1 MTTIGAIADDLTG
14 ATDLAIVLTTAG
26 FRTVVVP
33 GEAVSGG
40 LPSAADGTDAV
51 VVALKSRTAPP
62 AEAVA
67 ASLAAL
73 AALRE
78 HGCDRVLFK
87 YCSTFD
93 STPDGNIGPVADA
106 LLDALGAPWTVVA
119 PAFPANGRTVYRGHL
134 FVGDDP
140 LDESPMRDHPLT
152 PMRDSSLPR
161 LLAPQV
167 RGGAG
172 AVGLV
177 GLPAVTAGPA
187 ALRAALDER
196 AAAGARHLVV
206 DAVRDADLVTLVEAT
221 ADLPLLTGGSAVAQ
235 GLTGP
240 HAAAEAAVPAAG
252 DGPRVVLSGSASQA
266 TRAQV
271 RAGAAAGAG
280 IRLDPVAL
288 RRDPSG
294 THRAV
299 AGQVLAHPP
308 ADGPVV
314 VYATGDDGDLSGPE
328 DAPLF
333 EEALGAVARLLVE
346 HGVRRLVVAGGETSG
361 AVVAAL
367 GVRGLVVGP
376 RLDPGVAWARAER
389 GDGEE
394 PLGLVLKSG
403 NFGGPDLF
411 VRAWD
416 AAPDGAA

>member
-14 ATDLAIVLTTAG
+14 ATDLAIVLTAAG
-26 FRTVVVP
+26 FRTAVVP
-33 GEAVSGG
+33 GEAVSGV
-40 LPSAADGTDAV
+40 LPPAADGTDAV

-67 ASLAAL
+67 GSLAAL
-73 AALRE
+73 SALRA
-78 HGCDRVLFK
+78 HGCDRILFK

-93 STPDGNIGPVADA
+93 STPGGNIGPVADA

-177 GLPAVTAGPA
+177 ALPAVTAGPA
-187 ALRAALDER
+187 ALRAALDGQ
-196 AAAGARHLVV
+196 AAAGARHVVV
-206 DAVRDADLVTLVEAT
+206 DAVCDADLVTLVEAT

-235 GLTGP
+235 GLAGP
-240 HAAAEAAVPAAG
+240 HAAAEAAIPAAG

-271 RAGAAAGAG
+271 RAGAAAGRG
-280 IRLDPVAL
+280 IRLDPAAL
-288 RRDPSG
+288 RRDPAG

-299 AGQVLAHPP
+299 AEEALACSP

-328 DAPLF
+328 AAPLF

-346 HGVRRLVVAGGETSG
+346 RGVRRLVVAGGETSG

-389 GDGEE
+389 GPGEE

-403 NFGGPDLF
+403 NFGGADLF

-416 AAPDGAA
+416 AAPDGAR